1 MEARQVKTRHLV
13 EAVHG
18 VPGSFNGLE
27 KSGTLTRAQA
37 QEAAMTAVKT
47 LRYDEKEYFWIND
60 RHPTMVMH
68 PYKPELAMREWT
80 CPECGTDRDVNA
92 AITLK
97 NRIPQCQSG
106 LSRREW
112 RAFF

>member
-37 QEAAMTAVKT
+37 QEAAMTAIKT

-68 PYKPELAMREWT
+68 PYKPETGRHGSVEIQGSVRHASVHCL
-80 CPECGTDRDVNA
+80 
-92 AITLK
+92 
-97 NRIPQCQSG
+97 
-106 LSRREW
+106 RR
-112 RAFF
+112 